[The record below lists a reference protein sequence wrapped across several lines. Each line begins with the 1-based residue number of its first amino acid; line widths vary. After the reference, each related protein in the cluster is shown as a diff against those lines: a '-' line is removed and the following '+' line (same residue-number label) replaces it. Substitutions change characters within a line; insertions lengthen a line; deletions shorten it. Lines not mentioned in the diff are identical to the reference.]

1 MKDKLSL
8 ERNIKDT
15 LKCLTLLASQTGEKK
30 GKGEI
35 LKEIVVKN
43 FPKLKKVIE
52 PENKEILQNPS
63 K

>member
-1 MKDKLSL
+1 MRHRD
-8 ERNIKDT
+8 RD
-15 LKCLTLLASQTGEKK
+15 KCLTLLASQTGEKK

-35 LKEIVVKN
+35 LKETVVKN